1 MINNVVSVVS
11 TWGAG
16 IIAAILIAT
25 VVKEG
30 LQYIKGSGSVSL
42 WGILGKVL
50 ILIFMLGIILLASN
64 WKTNFKPLGEGLG
77 KNTLDITGNLIN
89 EVTSNTTPKE

>member
-64 WKTNFKPLGEGLG
+64 WKTNFKPLGENLG
-77 KNTLDITGNLIN
+77 TNTLNITSNLIN